1 VLRRAGRG
9 QIVPGDL
16 KGGKKMAKA
25 LAIVGKAAFII
36 GVLFA
41 IFCGIWGGVSVPTN
55 KVVS

>member
-1 VLRRAGRG
+1 
-9 QIVPGDL
+9 
-16 KGGKKMAKA
+16 MAKA
-25 LAIVGKAAFII
+25 LAIAGKAAFII